1 MDKLSD
7 VQKLQ
12 GEAHIAEYQALMTRM
27 SWFMSLQFMP
37 VVPTI
42 AFFSFVALTQ
52 KDLSPLVVAWGAAW
66 VVQVS
71 VLIYYFA
78 LHEVYNHA
86 LYIEINLKERF
97 SPILQLDTA
106 SFWGWERHLKKFGK
120 ANDPRFG
127 DLIPASLGALAFLV
141 AAISAIARCPQS
153 WCWDCLGFV
162 VVGLSL
168 IGVVMLA
175 TRVLKVRAELEAA
188 AQPII
193 PPDLA
198 HKAEQG
204 R

>member
-1 MDKLSD
+1 MDELSD

-12 GEAHIAEYQALMTRM
+12 SQAHIAEYQALMTRM

-52 KDLSPLVVAWGAAW
+52 DALGPFVVTWGAAW

-86 LYIEINLKERF
+86 LYIEANLKERL
-97 SPILQLDTA
+97 SPILRLDAT
-106 SFWGWERHLKKFGK
+106 SYWGWERHLKEFGK

-127 DLIPASLGALAFLV
+127 DIIPASLAAIAFL
-141 AAISAIARCPQS
+141 SATFWAMTRCRQS
-153 WCWDCLGFV
+153 WWWDCLGFF
-162 VVGLSL
+162 VVGLFL
-168 IGVVMLA
+168 IGVVVLA
-175 TRVLKVRAELEAA
+175 MRVLKVRTKLESA
-188 AQPII
+188 AQPIN
-193 PPDLA
+193 PPDA
-198 HKAEQG
+198 A